1 MSTPHTRSPR
11 TLSPSALLEHR
22 IEEALEAAGLRVGAR
37 AREQLAIWLEALLAQ
52 PRNLTGVR
60 EPAEAAAKHV
70 IEPLRGF
77 EAVLGADIAVPHG
90 PMVDVGSGN
99 GAPGLPIGLAH
110 PDRPLMLLDSRASAV
125 EFLRTLPGL
134 LDAPQVEARLGRAEE
149 ASELRGR
156 FAVALTR
163 AAASP
168 PVALELTLPLLA
180 VGGVLIAYAR
190 PPDDLAPLRAAAET
204 LGAVMMPIS
213 GPVTEA
219 RGADVEL
226 IAAVKAR
233 PTPAGYPRRWPQ
245 IRRRPL

>member
-1 MSTPHTRSPR
+1 MRDAQLTR
-11 TLSPSALLEHR
+11 L
-22 IEEALEAAGLRVGAR
+22 IEEALDAEGLRLGLRPRV
-37 AREQLAIWLEALLAQ
+37 QLALWLEALLAQ

-60 EPAEAAAKHV
+60 EPAEAVAKHV

-90 PMVDVGSGN
+90 PIIDVGSGN

-110 PDRPLMLLDSRASAV
+110 PDRRLTLLDSRASAA
-125 EFLRTLPGL
+125 EFLGTLPGL

-149 ASELRGR
+149 ASDLRGR

-190 PPDDLAPLRAAAET
+190 PPDDLAPLQAAAET
-204 LGAVMMPIS
+204 LGAVMMPV
-213 GPVTEA
+213 GLDA
-219 RGADVEL
+219 EL
-226 IAAVKAR
+226 IAAVKTQ
-233 PTPAGYPRRWPQ
+233 PTLAGYPRRWPQ